1 MKANFIKILLW
12 RYMWINLII
21 DHWTTSLFV
30 VQDCKSCIPDILMQV
45 ILLECLEN
53 QNIEKTCAILKDL
66 FKNDHHQ
73 CKNQRS
79 KKCIIQLEY
88 SSKIRIQRIKVQSY
102 TLHSDHLIHKQD
114 IVIISRYGI
123 QSFWKNTWLETY
135 ISWSIFLLYNTL
147 QCNIKAALVQK
158 RKPFKNH
165 GNKIEHPLSVS
176 CNFVEACF
184 QFHTCT
190 CINYIL

>member
-1 MKANFIKILLW
+1 MKVHVNKFNHRSLNNLSICSTGLQILYTWYIDASHPFGMLRKIKILRKRVPFSRIFLK
-12 RYMWINLII
+12 MTTTNAKIKA
-21 DHWTTSLFV
+21 WT
-30 VQDCKSCIPDILMQV
+30 
-45 ILLECLEN
+45 N
-53 QNIEKTCAILKDL
+53 
-66 FKNDHHQ
+66 
-73 CKNQRS
+73 RS
-79 KKCIIQLEY
+79 NKCIIQLEY

-102 TLHSDHLIHKQD
+102 TLHSDHLIYKQD
-114 IVIISRYGI
+114 IFIISRYGI

-135 ISWSIFLLYNTL
+135 ISWSIFVLYNTL

-190 CINYIL
+190 CINYIF

>member
-1 MKANFIKILLW
+1 MRKRVPFSRIFLKMTTTNAKIKA
-12 RYMWINLII
+12 
-21 DHWTTSLFV
+21 WT
-30 VQDCKSCIPDILMQV
+30 
-45 ILLECLEN
+45 N
-53 QNIEKTCAILKDL
+53 
-66 FKNDHHQ
+66 
-73 CKNQRS
+73 RS
-79 KKCIIQLEY
+79 NKCIIQLEY

-102 TLHSDHLIHKQD
+102 THHSDHLIYKQD
-114 IVIISRYGI
+114 IFIISRCGI

-135 ISWSIFLLYNTL
+135 ISWSIFVLYNTL

-165 GNKIEHPLSVS
+165 GNKIEHPLSLS

>member
-1 MKANFIKILLW
+1 MQKSKHEPIDLTNVL
-12 RYMWINLII
+12 YNLST
-21 DHWTTSLFV
+21 HP
-30 VQDCKSCIPDILMQV
+30 KSEFKESKFRATLCIQI
-45 ILLECLEN
+45 
-53 QNIEKTCAILKDL
+53 TW
-66 FKNDHHQ
+66 FT
-73 CKNQRS
+73 
-79 KKCIIQLEY
+79 
-88 SSKIRIQRIKVQSY
+88 SKIS
-102 TLHSDHLIHKQD
+102 LSFQD
-114 IVIISRYGI
+114 MVFSHFG
-123 QSFWKNTWLETY
+123 KNTWLETC
-135 ISWSIFLLYNTL
+135 ISWSIFVLYNTL